1 MSTINEIIPSSYRA
15 YSNKNNSKQQKKVSR
30 AEEKDDNS
38 TVAVLLPDNDSDND
52 NEVDNEVDNKIEPFN
67 EEKFWRIIDT
77 LSWKNSD
84 EKKMTKN
91 DIKRELSSEEI
102 EYLKKYMPDM
112 ATHVEESTRPLGW
125 YSSVDENTVK
135 NYTYHVVALGYQY
148 YLSSSIDPTFIQY
161 IWDSNPK
168 IYQDLYSMLIS
179 I

>member
-1 MSTINEIIPSSYRA
+1 MSTIDEIIPSSYRS

-30 AEEKDDNS
+30 AEEKKNNITEENS
-38 TVAVLLPDNDSDND
+38 DNDSDN
-52 NEVDNEVDNKIEPFN
+52 EVESKIEPFN

-102 EYLKKYMPDM
+102 EYLKKYIPDM
-112 ATHVEESTRPLGW
+112 AIHVEESTRPLGW
-125 YSSVDENTVK
+125 FTSVDVNTVK
-135 NYTYHVVALGYQY
+135 NYTYHIVALGYQY